1 MIALVTV
8 RNPFSRFAARSS
20 KNNAVRGWNITMK
33 HESQTTSST
42 LFFVLVVC
50 ILVIADRA
58 SELSTLLLTV
68 VRLIQTFELS
78 VQSDIPTFIRS
89 LSGFLQTM
97 AGQSEPIQTLT
108 NQMLL
113 RGQVGTQE
121 FRSAP
126 SWARLKCLMIV
137 ASTNVSVIV
146 PTWNEGKYIG
156 KCLSSLKQQSLKN
169 SFEVIVVDG
178 GSTDRTLD
186 IAREHA
192 HRVLLAPGKP
202 VGAARNLGASMSK
215 GDILAFIDADTIA
228 SKDWL
233 KTSLESFDLNPV
245 AVGVTGPTI
254 PYEGSRLDEGMY
266 EIARWA
272 QRISLKLGFPH
283 IAGFNCAYRKDAFW
297 RAGGFDEDRE
307 LSEDVMLS
315 LKIRNQGP
323 LLFNDEMVAYT
334 SLRRIKQC
342 GYPYLTTYY
351 AINAM
356 LLLFGRNLGYPKIR

>member
-1 MIALVTV
+1 
-8 RNPFSRFAARSS
+8 
-20 KNNAVRGWNITMK
+20 MK
-33 HESQTTSST
+33 DESQTTPSI
-42 LFFVLVVC
+42 LFIVLVFC

-58 SELSTLLLTV
+58 SELSAILLTI

-78 VQSDIPTFIRS
+78 IQSDIPTLVRS
-89 LSGFLQTM
+89 LNGFLQTVTW
-97 AGQSEPIQTLT
+97 QSEPIQTLT

-113 RGQVGTQE
+113 RGELRPQD

-146 PTWNEGKYIG
+146 PTWNEGKCLG
-156 KCLSSLKQQSLKN
+156 KCLSSLKRQSLKDN
-169 SFEVIVVDG
+169 FEVIVVDG
-178 GSTDRTLD
+178 GSTDRTVE
-186 IAREHA
+186 IAGEYA
-192 HRVLLAPGKP
+192 DRVLVAPDRP

-228 SKDWL
+228 SKNWL
-233 KTSLESFDLNPV
+233 KTSLESFDSNPM

-254 PYEGSRLDEGMY
+254 PYEGSRVDEGMY
-266 EIARWA
+266 KFARWA
-272 QRISLKLGFPH
+272 QQVSLRLGFPH
-283 IAGFNCAYRKDAFW
+283 VAGFNCAYRKDAFW
-297 RAGGFDEDRE
+297 RAGGFDEERE

-315 LKIRNQGP
+315 LKIRKQGRV
-323 LLFNDEMVAYT
+323 LFNDKMVAYT
-334 SLRRIKQC
+334 SLRRINQC

-356 LLLFGRNLGYPKIR
+356 TLLLFGRNMGYPKIR

>member
-1 MIALVTV
+1 
-8 RNPFSRFAARSS
+8 
-20 KNNAVRGWNITMK
+20 MK
-33 HESQTTSST
+33 RELQTTPSA
-42 LFFVLVVC
+42 LFVVLVVC
-50 ILVIADRA
+50 SLVIADRA
-58 SELSTLLLTV
+58 SELSTILLTI
-68 VRLIQTFELS
+68 VRLIQTFELGIRF
-78 VQSDIPTFIRS
+78 DIPTIIRS
-89 LSGFLQTM
+89 LSGFLQTI

-113 RGQVGTQE
+113 SGEMGTRE

-126 SWARLKCLMIV
+126 SWARLKCLLIV

-146 PTWNEGKYIG
+146 PTWNEGKYLG
-156 KCLSSLKQQSLKN
+156 KCLSSLKQQSFKN
-169 SFEVIVVDG
+169 HFEVIVVDG
-178 GSTDRTLD
+178 GSTDRTLE
-186 IAREHA
+186 IAREYA
-192 HRVLLAPGKP
+192 HRVLVAAGRP

-228 SKDWL
+228 SKNWL
-233 KTSLESFDLNPV
+233 KTSLESFASNPM

-254 PYEGSRLDEGMY
+254 PYDGSRLDEDMY
-266 EIARWA
+266 KIARWA
-272 QRISLKLGFPH
+272 QRISLRLGFPH
-283 IAGFNCAYRKDAFW
+283 VAGFNCAYRKDAFW

-315 LKIRNQGP
+315 LKIRNQGRV
-323 LLFNDEMVAYT
+323 LFNDKMVAYT

-356 LLLFGRNLGYPKIR
+356 MLLLFARNLGYPKIR